1 MSLPRC
7 WCHISPAGTLLGT
20 LSPGKDADVVIF
32 LLSPG
37 QCFEQDKVMLDKPL
51 FRLLIWGR
59 NDEGIALNAFESA
72 WLNRFDK
79 EVGLKPVAELC
90 HELRPNREAKMLVQD
105 EFITFEL
112 DHKARTKAARRRQAR
127 IESALSATASSS
139 PPASQLPPT
148 SRDVDTPPFAA
159 VPFDDIEEW

>member
-7 WCHISPAGTLLGT
+7 WCPISPAGTLLGT
-20 LSPGKDADVVIF
+20 LSPSKDADVVIF

-59 NDEGIALNAFESA
+59 NDEGIARNAFESA
-72 WLNRFDK
+72 WLHRVDK
-79 EVGLKPVAELC
+79 EVSLKPVAELC
-90 HELRPNREAKMLVQD
+90 QELRPNRETKMLVQD

-112 DHKARTKAARRRQAR
+112 DHKA
-127 IESALSATASSS
+127 
-139 PPASQLPPT
+139 
-148 SRDVDTPPFAA
+148 
-159 VPFDDIEEW
+159 